1 MKSTYENGFHDGY
14 NAARTWIPA
23 ALKSPSES
31 GYYLI
36 IERRKSKG
44 EYLPKFD
51 EIYTRRAR
59 YIEPEKI
66 WCLGKYV
73 DSKAEADVT
82 KEVLFWMP
90 LPQLP
95 DEALNFPGVKNYDDV
110 EAQKNAHATEI
121 VELFEELLDEKGID
135 IPCSDKEEQES
146 RYDGGNV
153 ARLYGMEY
161 FNLVGAVQNLL

>member
-1 MKSTYENGFHDGY
+1 
-14 NAARTWIPA
+14 
-23 ALKSPSES
+23 
-31 GYYLI
+31 
-36 IERRKSKG
+36 
-44 EYLPKFD
+44 
-51 EIYTRRAR
+51 
-59 YIEPEKI
+59 
-66 WCLGKYV
+66 
-73 DSKAEADVT
+73 
-82 KEVLFWMP
+82 MP

-95 DEALNFPGVKNYDDV
+95 DEALNFPGVKNCDDV

>member
-23 ALKSPSES
+23 TLKSPSES

-73 DSKAEADVT
+73 DPKAEADVI

-95 DEALNFPGVKNYDDV
+95 DDALNFPGVKNCDDI
-110 EAQKNAHATEI
+110 ELQKNAHATEI
-121 VELFEELLDEKGID
+121 VELFEGLLDEKGID
-135 IPCSDKEEQES
+135 VPCSDKEEQEC

-161 FNLVGAVQNLL
+161 FNLVSAVQNLL